1 MLPPD
6 LTVENNLKKAAQI
19 LAPFL
24 IISHHLVINFDEMD
38 LKSAL
43 LQGVQ
48 TLMKAAE
55 SGNMDNS
62 STTEIPANWSCF
74 VHTSI
79 HFANKAL
86 TTN

>member
-55 SGNMDNS
+55 FYDYS
-62 STTEIPANWSCF
+62 F
-74 VHTSI
+74 L
-79 HFANKAL
+79 K
-86 TTN
+86 TNEHDDIDV